1 MDFIKRVMRITASAA
16 MLIVGLWTLL
26 SLVLGPVKRSEDRET
41 QTRVLSQAIETPA
54 LSNEKRQLGSTM
66 LSSSVIQTA
75 PSDGLPVMHSFQSP
89 DQGDLSSSNENFK
102 KSLSEVAKALER
114 HDSQSV
120 EVSKKSGESS
130 FDKHA
135 YVMQPLP
142 ARSVTATSEIPRVME
157 EYRPTLESPPPPLL
171 DANAPP
177 PLAGVWPM
185 AKNSFLRTKSDDQ
198 GLPLTAEPYADQKN
212 VLQTQSISSEN
223 EVVTNSIKES
233 VASISKATRVHHLGS
248 RLPGYSDTH
257 IVKDGDDLV
266 RIALQA
272 YGHSGAAEALWMAN
286 RDQMTDP
293 ALLPIGIPL
302 RLPADAGFPRSLSGA
317 DMNVVQMIE
326 PLVAP
331 SFPENTAELS
341 SATKKT
347 TGNFVS
353 SASLPIAAN
362 STYVSAIPPGVQ
374 VSSVPWLVH
383 SRPATGEALGNP
395 ASSRPKTIQS
405 APGDTFVILAKKFY
419 GDATMAKPL
428 WEANRDRVR
437 SPQLLVPGIE
447 LRLP

>member
-1 MDFIKRVMRITASAA
+1 MRITASAA
-16 MLIVGLWTLL
+16 MLIAGLWTLM
-26 SLVLGPVKRSEDRET
+26 SLVLGPVKRSEDRRT
-41 QTRVLSQAIETPA
+41 QTSVLSHTVETPGV
-54 LSNEKRQLGSTM
+54 SNEKRQPGSAM

-75 PSDGLPVMHSFQSP
+75 PSDGLPVMHSFQP
-89 DQGDLSSSNENFK
+89 HDQGDLSPSKENVQ
-102 KSLSEVAKALER
+102 KSLSEVARALER

-120 EVSKKSGESS
+120 EVSSTLGEASLE
-130 FDKHA
+130 KHA

-142 ARSVTATSEIPRVME
+142 ARSVAATSEIPRVMR

-171 DANAPP
+171 DANTPP
-177 PLAGVWPM
+177 PLTGVWPM
-185 AKNSFLRTKSDDQ
+185 AKNSFLRTKGDDQ
-198 GLPLTAEPYADQKN
+198 GLPLTAEPYADRKI
-212 VLQTQSISSEN
+212 VFQTQSIPREN
-223 EVVTNSIKES
+223 EVVTSSTKES
-233 VASISKATRVHHLGS
+233 VESVSKANRVHHFGS
-248 RLPGYSDTH
+248 RLPGYGDTH

-317 DMNVVQMIE
+317 DLNVVQMIE
-326 PLVAP
+326 PFIIP
-331 SFPENTAELS
+331 SFSENTAELS
-341 SATKKT
+341 SSTKKT

-362 STYVSAIPPGVQ
+362 STYVSATPQGVQ

-405 APGDTFVILAKKFY
+405 GPGDTFLILAKKFY